1 MRRRAG
7 DGSDAFG
14 LGYTRAERIADG
26 AVHALG
32 VLLALTAVPVL
43 ITLTAVF
50 DGSARLVA
58 AVSVYGVAMVA
69 MFGASAAY
77 HLIPFPAW
85 REPLRRIDHAAIYIK
100 IAATQTPFAVFVGGP
115 RGGWVLAAIWTAAAL
130 GAAAKV
136 LALSRYGL
144 ASTLLYLAM
153 GWAGLA
159 LIWPGGQSEALAP
172 VTMILVAAG
181 GALYTIGVAFL
192 MLERL
197 PFHNAVWHGF
207 VLSATFVFYAA
218 VLTEV
223 ALRYGRY
230 AHS

>member
-1 MRRRAG
+1 MTRQTDIAR
-7 DGSDAFG
+7 DDAFW

-50 DGSARLVA
+50 DGSIPMVA

-77 HLIPFPAW
+77 HLVPFPAW
-85 REPLRRIDHAAIYIK
+85 REPLRRLDHAAIYVK

-115 RGGWVLAAIWTAAAL
+115 RGEWVLAGVWTAAAL

-136 LALSRYGL
+136 TALSRYGL
-144 ASTLLYLAM
+144 ASTLIYLAM
-153 GWAGLA
+153 GWAGVA
-159 LIWPGGQSEALAP
+159 LVLPGADSVALAP
-172 VTMILVAAG
+172 VTVALMAAG
-181 GALYTIGVAFL
+181 GVLYTVGVAFL
-192 MLERL
+192 MLDRL
-197 PFHNAVWHGF
+197 PFHNAIWHGF
-207 VLSATFVFYAA
+207 VLAATFVFYAA
-218 VLTEV
+218 VMAEIF
-223 ALRYGRY
+223 LRGGV
-230 AHS
+230 